1 MTKLQLIVQNDKLFL
16 EGPVSQPLLHEAV
29 DVRLLIEAGFSYQTG
44 NLLLYAENLTNRFFD
59 LSSQEAGTI
68 LQKLRQ
74 YQIRLA
80 VVGSSRTRPPSRR
93 FDDLMA
99 EEKRNRYFRLFATR
113 SEAVAWLLD
122 EEAISP

>member
-1 MTKLQLIVQNDKLFL
+1 LIAHNGKLFL
-16 EGPVSQPLLHEAV
+16 EGPVSQPLLHEAA
-29 DVRLLIEAGFSYQTG
+29 DVRLIIEASFAYQTG
-44 NLLLYAENLTNRFFD
+44 NLLLYAENLTGRFFD

-80 VVGSSRTRPPSRR
+80 VVRSAETHPQSRR
-93 FDDLMA
+93 FNDFMV

-113 SEAVAWLLD
+113 AEAVAWLLD
-122 EEAISP
+122 EEATST